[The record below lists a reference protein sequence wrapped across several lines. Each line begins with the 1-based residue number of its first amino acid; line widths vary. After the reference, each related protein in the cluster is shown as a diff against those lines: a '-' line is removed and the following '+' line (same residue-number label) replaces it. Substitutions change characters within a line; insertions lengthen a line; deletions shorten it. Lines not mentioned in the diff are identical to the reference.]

1 MVSFCLTV
9 SHQTDQENA
18 EDGNH
23 MAKIKAKLKH
33 LSFPEY
39 GDDLK
44 WWMVDKEEVA
54 FIEPE

>member
-1 MVSFCLTV
+1 MTEHIEDNECMIGPLMVSFCLTV

-33 LSFPEY
+33 VTYVTP
-39 GDDLK
+39 
-44 WWMVDKEEVA
+44 
-54 FIEPE
+54 